1 MATSALPFF
10 SDRTPRTQVIAH
22 TSLKMA
28 QTVSLIA
35 PPLYIATAILRRNP
49 LKPFS
54 IKRLLNTTIG
64 YTGLGAAAGAGVGY
78 VRLMDESEPAILAR
92 VEKLVRPLLIYY
104 GGADPVEIQ

>member
-1 MATSALPFF
+1 
-10 SDRTPRTQVIAH
+10 
-22 TSLKMA
+22 MA